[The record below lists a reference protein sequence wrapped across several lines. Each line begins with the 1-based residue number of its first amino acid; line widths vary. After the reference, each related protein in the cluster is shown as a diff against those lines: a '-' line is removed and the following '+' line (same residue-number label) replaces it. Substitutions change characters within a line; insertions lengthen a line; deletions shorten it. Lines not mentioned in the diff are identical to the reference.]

1 MTPLIRLTFTEN
13 YDNGMMSTSYKKE
26 VFTLNIVIMGAGA
39 LGCYFGGRLQQTGQ
53 DVQFLVRKSRAK
65 QLKENGISITSP
77 HGNYQ
82 FNELH
87 ISENVHDIEK
97 ADLVILAV
105 KGQHLQGTLA
115 DLKVLVNKG
124 AKVLPLLNGLEHI
137 SILQAALGEEA
148 VMGGSAFIIATLD
161 EKGHVIH
168 SHHNHDLVYG
178 ALHPSQAKVCEEF
191 EQAAKSAIMTVNKTD
206 NILIRMWLKYMFIT
220 AFSGVTTASNLPIGT
235 IRSFPETNGLLEN
248 SLIEMME
255 LANAY
260 DIGLTRQNVAQGMEN
275 MAVLPEESTS
285 SMHQD
290 RRKGLTLEVEHLQGG
305 ALRLADKVGLKLPV
319 IGALYALI
327 KPFEN

>member
-1 MTPLIRLTFTEN
+1 M
-13 YDNGMMSTSYKKE
+13 
-26 VFTLNIVIMGAGA
+26 NIVIIGAGA
-39 LGCYFGGRLQQTGQ
+39 LGSYFGGRLQQAGQ
-53 DVQFLVRKSRAK
+53 DVQYLVRKNRAK

-82 FNELH
+82 FNDLH
-87 ISENVHDIEK
+87 ITENVNDIEK
-97 ADLVILAV
+97 VDLVILAV
-105 KGQHLQGTLA
+105 KGQHLQGTLT
-115 DLKVLVNKG
+115 DLKVLVEKG

-137 SILQAALGEEA
+137 SILQEALGDEA
-148 VMGGSAFIIATLD
+148 VLGGSAFIIATLD

-168 SHHNHDLVYG
+168 SNENHDLIYG
-178 ALHPSQAKVCEEF
+178 PLHPSQKKICDEF
-191 EQAAKSAIMTVNKTD
+191 EQAAGSAIMKVSRTE
-206 NILIRMWLKYMFIT
+206 NILIRMWIKYMFIT

-235 IRSFPETNGLLEN
+235 IRRYPETNGLLEKV
-248 SLIEMME
+248 LVEMKE

-260 DIGLTRQNVAQGMEN
+260 DVGITVENIAQALEN
-275 MAVLPEESTS
+275 MADLPDESTS

-319 IGALYALI
+319 IGTLYALI

>member
-1 MTPLIRLTFTEN
+1 M
-13 YDNGMMSTSYKKE
+13 
-26 VFTLNIVIMGAGA
+26 NIVIIGAGA
-39 LGCYFGGRLQQTGQ
+39 LGSYFGGRLQQAGQ
-53 DVQFLVRKSRAK
+53 DVQYLVRKNRAK

-82 FNELH
+82 FNDLH
-87 ISENVHDIEK
+87 ITENVNDIEK
-97 ADLVILAV
+97 VDLVILAV
-105 KGQHLQGTLA
+105 KGQHLQGTLT
-115 DLKVLVNKG
+115 DLKYLVEKG

-137 SILQAALGEEA
+137 SILQEALGDEA
-148 VMGGSAFIIATLD
+148 VLGGSAFIIATLD

-168 SHHNHDLVYG
+168 SNENHDLIYG
-178 ALHPSQAKVCEEF
+178 PLHPSQKKICDEF
-191 EQAAKSAIMTVNKTD
+191 EQAAGSAIMKVSRTE
-206 NILIRMWLKYMFIT
+206 NILIRMWIKYMFIT

-235 IRSFPETNGLLEN
+235 IRRYPETNGLLEKV
-248 SLIEMME
+248 LVEMKE

-260 DIGLTRQNVAQGMEN
+260 DVGITVENIVQALEN
-275 MAVLPEESTS
+275 MAGLPDESTS

-319 IGALYALI
+319 IGTLYALI

>member
-1 MTPLIRLTFTEN
+1 M
-13 YDNGMMSTSYKKE
+13 
-26 VFTLNIVIMGAGA
+26 NIVIIGAGA
-39 LGCYFGGRLQQTGQ
+39 LGSYFGGRLQQAGQ
-53 DVQFLVRKSRAK
+53 DVQYLVRKNRAK

-82 FNELH
+82 FNDLH
-87 ISENVHDIEK
+87 ITENVNDIEK
-97 ADLVILAV
+97 VDLVILAV
-105 KGQHLQGTLA
+105 KGQHLQGTLT
-115 DLKVLVNKG
+115 DLKYLVEKG

-137 SILQAALGEEA
+137 SILQEALGDEA
-148 VMGGSAFIIATLD
+148 VLGGSAFIIATLD

-168 SHHNHDLVYG
+168 SNENHDLIYG
-178 ALHPSQAKVCEEF
+178 PLHPSQKKICDEF
-191 EQAAKSAIMTVNKTD
+191 EQAAGSAITKVSRTE
-206 NILIRMWLKYMFIT
+206 NILIRMWIKYMFIT

-235 IRSFPETNGLLEN
+235 IRRFPETNGLLEKV
-248 SLIEMME
+248 LGEMKE

-260 DIGLTRQNVAQGMEN
+260 DVGITAENIAQALEN
-275 MAVLPEESTS
+275 MADLPDESTS

-319 IGALYALI
+319 IGTLYALI